1 MSVLGRRGIHYFQ
14 KLNSA
19 NIPSALI
26 EKGQNRV
33 IEASLTLIRER
44 AKLKVCWSEEQLLSF
59 PIILLAGS
67 L

>member
-19 NIPSALI
+19 NVPTSLI
-26 EKGQNRV
+26 QKGQNRV

-44 AKLKVCWSEEQLLSF
+44 AKLK
-59 PIILLAGS
+59 ILKLDMNDDMWAFTF
-67 L
+67 